1 MPTQD
6 LQKVT
11 VLLPK
16 ELVRRATR
24 ASGAGLTPTIREGLE
39 AVVRS
44 HAYRRLRQMRGRL
57 RLSLDVRE
65 LRRD

>member
-1 MPTQD
+1 MRQEM
-6 LQKVT
+6 QKIT

-16 ELVRRATR
+16 GLVRKATR
-24 ASGAGLTPTIREGLE
+24 ASGAGLTPTIRQGLE

-44 HAYRRLRQMRGRL
+44 EAYRRLRGLQGKVL
-57 RLSLDVRE
+57 LSIDLKE